1 MKPKKKKL
9 SWAEIKV
16 KRRWKTQWKNN
27 PKGME
32 YIRSTKATPAA
43 KKRHDDNNAYL
54 IELMKPIPAQ
64 VTLKKLMGYLDQIP
78 YWNEKTGKER
88 NRKSL
93 YNRMIRRGLIK
104 YDAGLKRWINLTHL
118 QLPDAE

>member
-1 MKPKKKKL
+1 MNTKKRKL
-9 SWAEIKV
+9 NWDEIKV
-16 KRRWKTQWKNN
+16 KRRWKTQWKTNHDR
-27 PKGME
+27 ME
-32 YIRSTKATPAA
+32 HIRSTRATPAA
-43 KKRHDDNNAYL
+43 KKIHDDNNDYL

-78 YWNEKTGKER
+78 YWNAKTGKER

-104 YDAGLKRWINLTHL
+104 YDPGLGKWINLTLL
-118 QLPDAE
+118 QEPEQ

>member
-16 KRRWKTQWKNN
+16 KRRWKTQWKTNRE
-27 PKGME
+27 GME
-32 YIRSTKATPAA
+32 YIRSTRATPAA

-78 YWNEKTGKER
+78 YWNAKTGKER

-93 YNRMIRRGLIK
+93 YNRLIRRGLIK
-104 YDAGLKRWINLTHL
+104 YDTGLGKWINLTLL
-118 QLPDAE
+118 QLPESQ